1 MYMNKLLIDSRE
13 DSNLT
18 KAVIAKAEEL
28 SISYSKEWLEIG
40 DYTFNDVCFE
50 AKSSFDFLQSV
61 VNKRLWNQMDNM
73 DRAFTNNLVIV
84 YGSQVEAVA
93 SFISYA
99 KTTLPKANQAR
110 LLKNKFYGAIGKI
123 LLDTDCSI
131 IWVKDE
137 KEAAQIICVVCKMQ
151 PIDRDIYNPR
161 LIKQRKISTSDLR
174 IDVLTTIKGVSEKK
188 AKLLI
193 KEYGSLMEIGETT
206 VKELTELD
214 GFGKILAERIYGVF
228 NSEIK
233 QVI

>member
-1 MYMNKLLIDSRE
+1 MNKLLIDSRE
-13 DSNLT
+13 TSELT
-18 KAVIAKAEEL
+18 KAVMAKAEEL
-28 SISYSKEWLEIG
+28 SINYSKEWLEIG

-73 DRAFTNNLVIV
+73 DRAFTNNIVIV
-84 YGSQVEAVA
+84 YGSQAEAVVN
-93 SFISYA
+93 FISYS
-99 KTTLPKANQAR
+99 KTNLPKANQAR

-123 LLDTDCSI
+123 ILDTDCSV

-151 PIDRDIYNPR
+151 PIDRDIYKPR

-174 IDVLTTIKGVSEKK
+174 IDVLTTIKGLSEKK

-193 KEYGSLMEIGETT
+193 KKCGSLMEIGELT
-206 VKELTELD
+206 VKELTEID
-214 GFGKILAERIYGVF
+214 GVGKILAERIYGVF

>member
-1 MYMNKLLIDSRE
+1 MNKLLIDSRE
-13 DSNLT
+13 TSNLT
-18 KAVIAKAEEL
+18 KEVIAKAEEL

-73 DRAFTNNLVIV
+73 DRAFTNNIVIV
-84 YGSQVEAVA
+84 YGSQAEAVVN
-93 SFISYA
+93 FISYS
-99 KTTLPKANQAR
+99 KTNLPKSNQAR

-123 LLDTDCSI
+123 ILDTDCSV
-131 IWVKDE
+131 IWAKDE

-151 PIDRDIYNPR
+151 PINRDIYNPR
-161 LIKQRKISTSDLR
+161 LIKKRKISTSDLR
-174 IDVLTTIKGVSEKK
+174 TDVLTTIKGLSEKK

-193 KEYGSLMEIGETT
+193 KKYGSLMEIGELT
-206 VKELTELD
+206 VKELTEID
-214 GFGKILAERIYGVF
+214 GIGKILAERIYGVF